1 LILHKGDI
9 LDPHCS
15 VKILSEVRP
24 KEIYHLAAQSHV
36 TSSFEIP
43 EYTFQVNVFGTLNLL
58 QALRLSGI
66 ENTTRL
72 YNAATSE
79 LFGGVVTPEEPLNES
94 SPFMPKSPYAIS
106 KLAAYWL
113 VRNYR
118 ASYGIFAVNGILFNH
133 ESPRRGIG
141 FVTKRIARAVA
152 KYKLG
157 IAEKPLTLAG
167 LDMARDWG
175 HAADYVHGM
184 WLMLQQDEPRDFVL
198 ATGTKTTVRE
208 FVEAAFQRINITVRW
223 QGIGADLKGI
233 NVSNGETVVSI
244 DQNLIRASEV
254 ECLVGDSR
262 SAMSFLNW
270 KPLHSLEE
278 LVGEMVDSEVT
289 QLMNKRK
296 VKRKIDTVS

>member
-1 LILHKGDI
+1 
-9 LDPHCS
+9 
-15 VKILSEVRP
+15 
-24 KEIYHLAAQSHV
+24 
-36 TSSFEIP
+36 
-43 EYTFQVNVFGTLNLL
+43 
-58 QALRLSGI
+58 
-66 ENTTRL
+66 
-72 YNAATSE
+72 
-79 LFGGVVTPEEPLNES
+79 
-94 SPFMPKSPYAIS
+94 MPKSPYAIS

-208 FVEAAFQRINITVRW
+208 FVEAAFQRVNITVRW

-296 VKRKIDTVS
+296 VKRKIDIVS